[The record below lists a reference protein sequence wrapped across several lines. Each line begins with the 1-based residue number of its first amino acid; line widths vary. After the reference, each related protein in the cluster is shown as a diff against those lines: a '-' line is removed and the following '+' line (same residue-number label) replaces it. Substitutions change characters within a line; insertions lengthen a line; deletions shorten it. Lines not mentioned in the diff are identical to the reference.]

1 MFSLFDKDEDGVV
14 KVTEIGP
21 MLRSVGFNPSET
33 EIQRLQ
39 EEQDTDNGI
48 AKLFSAAIIDLQ
60 VLHKMMDASLISIRP
75 IPLFLSNSVS
85 SPRQKRGALLNSQPG
100 TSNVGTCCID

>member
-21 MLRSVGFNPSET
+21 MLRSVGFNPSEV

-39 EEQDTDNGI
+39 QEHDDHGRHAE
-48 AKLFSAAIIDLQ
+48 
-60 VLHKMMDASLISIRP
+60 SLRP
-75 IPLFLSNSVS
+75 PRTLCNAPRCLSVSLSLSNF
-85 SPRQKRGALLNSQPG
+85 
-100 TSNVGTCCID
+100 T